1 MTKIKNSKVLIL
13 LIAASSVGI
22 LGSISFSGTVIAQ
35 DAIMDNLNDDLRDT
49 LGKAVPDWVDNNF
62 KWYGEGKIGQS
73 DLLNSL
79 AYMLDNNIMHLSD
92 KAAQEVHDLRE
103 ENVALKKKLDADD
116 KMELGVNILEKASDS
131 PVDESGRVKVQFHWD
146 KETEQESLNHLRKA
160 YDLNPNFETKMIQFD
175 KDHDK
180 WIDVLSIDWG
190 STSSKDCS
198 TAEGSSDENSSCWIR
213 VSQTHAGDPD
223 RPIIIGQVSN
233 PESDDRPTE
242 EVAFYYN
249 KISFAHDT
257 VDDIIANGGSAS
269 DWKDG
274 IDKLTSNHG
283 DSTVDSVVDDLQ
295 GIVVLCSTAID
306 KEILKIEAE
315 IALLEE
321 LNDRQSDDSTARS
334 GASTQYGESDME
346 FIQRHADR
354 IDDRILS
361 LQTGLSVLEEELA
374 TIGDDAQL
382 ANIDLQNTLQKQQQ
396 VLQMMSN
403 IMKSLH
409 DTAKST
415 IQRIG

>member
-13 LIAASSVGI
+13 LIAASSVGV
-22 LGSISFSGTVIAQ
+22 LGSILFSGTVFAQ
-35 DAIMDNLNDDLRDT
+35 DAIMDNLSDDLRDIP
-49 LGKAVPDWVDNNF
+49 GKAVPDWVDNNF

-79 AYMLDNNIMHLSD
+79 AYMLDNNLMHLSD
-92 KAAQEVHDLRE
+92 KAAQQVSDLKN
-103 ENVALKKKLDADD
+103 ENRRLQMENAELLSDVFNRSDEPLSATDD
-116 KMELGVNILEKASDS
+116 Q
-131 PVDESGRVKVQFHWD
+131 GRVKVQFHWD

-160 YDLNPNFETKMIQFD
+160 YDLNPSFETKVVQFD

-198 TAEGSSDENSSCWIR
+198 KVDENSSCWIR
-213 VSQTHAGDPD
+213 VSQTHTGDPD
-223 RPIIIGQVSN
+223 RPIITGQVPN

-249 KISFAHDT
+249 KISFVHDT

-269 DWKDG
+269 NWQDG
-274 IDKLTSNHG
+274 IDKLTSNQG
-283 DSTVDSVVDDLQ
+283 DSTVDSVADDLQ

-306 KEILKIEAE
+306 KEILKIKAE

-321 LNDRQSDDSTARS
+321 LNDRQTDDSTARS

-374 TIGDDAQL
+374 TIGEDAQM

-396 VLQMMSN
+396 ALQMMSN

-415 IQRIG
+415 IQKIG

>member
-116 KMELGVNILEKASDS
+116 KMEFGVNILEKASDS

-160 YDLNPNFETKMIQFD
+160 YDLNPNFDTKVVQFD

-190 STSSKDCS
+190 SASS
-198 TAEGSSDENSSCWIR
+198 T
-213 VSQTHAGDPD
+213 QGDPD
-223 RPIIIGQVSN
+223 RPVIVGRIYN
-233 PESDDRPTE
+233 TESDDRPTE

-257 VDDIIANGGSAS
+257 VDDIIAKGGSAS
-269 DWKDG
+269 DWENG
-274 IDKLTSNHG
+274 IAEIKKYSSQTLKVGSKGPET
-283 DSTVDSVVDDLQ
+283 TESVIPELQ

-315 IALLEE
+315 MSVLEE
-321 LNDRQSDDSTARS
+321 IRDRQPAELTVRS
-334 GASTQYGESDME
+334 GSTTQYGESDME
-346 FIQRHADR
+346 FLQRHADR
-354 IDDRILS
+354 IGEKILS
-361 LQTGLSVLEEELA
+361 LQTGLNVLEDELA
-374 TIGDDAQL
+374 TIGEDAQMSDV
-382 ANIDLQNTLQKQQQ
+382 DLQGTLKKQQQ
-396 VLQMMSN
+396 S
-403 IMKSLH
+403 IDSLIDKTSSMH
-409 DTAKST
+409 ADGEFWFTDLKPGT
-415 IQRIG
+415 